1 MPKKH
6 IAGEHQDQEQV
17 HWATKTEV
25 AQVDVVWEHKGEVF
39 VA

>member
-6 IAGEHQDQEQV
+6 TAEEHQNQEQV